1 MSVRQQI
8 REQQQQAAVEFG
20 QMLRR
25 WRIANGW
32 TQYTSGEFAATAEPP
47 MDAPSHSG
55 ASEIENAKITQPRN
69 AYFLFL
75 GELNQRIADQDWK
88 GVTKRKLL
96 DQLKGSRAITDE
108 HGRPWGAAQFWS
120 CHAGILSA
128 PDWLAGDPEQ
138 LAPQLSD
145 DEALALGVQWK
156 AQVLQLGVA
165 TGMSRTKALGSFVAS
180 VPSSKRQVMEQV
192 LLDDFTAT
200 DLAQLWDPAAGEWL
214 PLAWIARWSDEIGSP
229 SGGGLIVMSSQMT
242 RQTP

>member
-75 GELNQRIADQDWK
+75 GELNQRIAEQEWR
-88 GVTKRKLL
+88 GVTQRKLL

-108 HGRPWGAAQFWS
+108 IGRA
-120 CHAGILSA
+120 H
-128 PDWLAGDPEQ
+128 
-138 LAPQLSD
+138 
-145 DEALALGVQWK
+145 V
-156 AQVLQLGVA
+156 
-165 TGMSRTKALGSFVAS
+165 
-180 VPSSKRQVMEQV
+180 
-192 LLDDFTAT
+192 
-200 DLAQLWDPAAGEWL
+200 
-214 PLAWIARWSDEIGSP
+214 
-229 SGGGLIVMSSQMT
+229 
-242 RQTP
+242 